1 LTHVKNFVNETI
13 HLSEVFASSFFT
25 VTFFS
30 FFIGLSAFLLFFVST
45 TGVVF
50 CAMISAFGAIFLVV
64 NFFVGCAFVTE
75 VIFLTGAGF
84 FVVTVFFFGVVVFF
98 LLTGVFLETHKEG
111 SAFETLVTTS
121 FAVVMMLF
129 SFFGTVVFFVVGF
142 FAEPDFLPFVLSI

>member
-1 LTHVKNFVNETI
+1 MESSFRISILSANSFISFSVIKSSNTSSRCFALTHVKNFVNETI

-64 NFFVGCAFVTE
+64 NFFVGCAFVT
-75 VIFLTGAGF
+75 
-84 FVVTVFFFGVVVFF
+84 
-98 LLTGVFLETHKEG
+98 
-111 SAFETLVTTS
+111 
-121 FAVVMMLF
+121 
-129 SFFGTVVFFVVGF
+129 
-142 FAEPDFLPFVLSI
+142 